1 MLSIDEFER
10 KIKMGIPMNKVP
22 NPPNLEKYFGKRFS
36 CGCGK
41 MHVFDIFDTPVFAD
55 LGMFKVCVIVKK
67 CSHLNTLKLKSFF
80 NSQIK
85 TLDSCIFEKEKER
98 FGFKLEYPKF
108 DEVIEEYI

>member
-1 MLSIDEFER
+1 MLSTDEFER

-22 NPPNLEKYFGKRFS
+22 HPPNLEEFYGKSFS

-41 MHVFDIFDTPVFAD
+41 NHVFDRSDTPVFVD
-55 LGMFKVCVIVKK
+55 LGMFKVCVVVKE
-67 CSHLNTLKLKSFF
+67 CSHLNSLKLKSFF
-80 NSQIK
+80 NNEIK

-98 FGFKLEYPKF
+98 FGFKLEHPKF